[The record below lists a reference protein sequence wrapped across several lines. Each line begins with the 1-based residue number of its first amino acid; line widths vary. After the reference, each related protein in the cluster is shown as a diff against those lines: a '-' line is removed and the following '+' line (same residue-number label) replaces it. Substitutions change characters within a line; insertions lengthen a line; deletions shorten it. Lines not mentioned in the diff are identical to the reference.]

1 MAKNSLHDLAAGAF
15 GANGSVFIN
24 SQNIVTPN
32 DPDQYFHAITFVT
45 NTKFDP
51 SADGLISNNSQVY
64 TIETAGASG
73 VKKNMSFN
81 STDGG
86 ELGTG
91 GSPTGAIEFPAG
103 LTVYGRWSQI
113 KLLSGQVVAYLES
126 IP

>member
-1 MAKNSLHDLAAGAF
+1 MAKNSLHDLASGAF
-15 GANGSVFIN
+15 GQNGSVFIN
-24 SQNIVTPN
+24 SQNTVKPN

-45 NTKFDP
+45 NTQFQAN
-51 SADGLISNNSQVY
+51 ADGLVSNNNQVY
-64 TIETAGASG
+64 TIQTAGASG

-86 ELGTG
+86 ALGTG
-91 GSPTGAIEFPAG
+91 GSPTGTIVFPAG

-113 KLLSGQVVAYLES
+113 KLQSGQCVAYLES

>member
-1 MAKNSLHDLAAGAF
+1 MAKNSLHDLASGAF
-15 GANGSVFIN
+15 GQNGSVFIN

-45 NTKFDP
+45 NTTFDN

-64 TIETAGASG
+64 TIETTLSSAE
-73 VKKNMSFN
+73 KKNMSFN

-91 GSPTGAIEFPAG
+91 GSPTGTIEFPAG

-113 KLLSGQVVAYLES
+113 KLQSGQCVAYLES